1 MVRRSILKTRHLQ
14 RRHLNF
20 VQCSKISVVTILDN
34 ETCVEVWG
42 QAILPRKLRMI
53 RIRGQIGKSHHLRSP
68 QKNRCNVHCHPF
80 DEDRTIKTPERQPK
94 NTFITCS
101 KIPPLTSLKL
111 EEKKQLEIYTSRN
124 RFLKPPL
131 TTTRF
136 AKTRSNLSYLQV
148 KPNSSP
154 ISEGTLPWLGGG
166 KKKLKPTGQTKTITV
181 PPPRNLTLPLNIGPL
196 PQKEAGSS
204 SKNQFWGAGC

>member
-1 MVRRSILKTRHLQ
+1 MKEFLDLCIFSREFFCSNLSRRQLFLRPFSLRILQTLLPKNAKGQLWKNLGGGCNLICWKILRHGKTQHLEDKTSSKTTPK
-14 RRHLNF
+14 F
-20 VQCSKISVVTILDN
+20 CTMFKISVVTILDN

-101 KIPPLTSLKL
+101 RSLL
-111 EEKKQLEIYTSRN
+111 
-124 RFLKPPL
+124 
-131 TTTRF
+131 
-136 AKTRSNLSYLQV
+136 
-148 KPNSSP
+148 
-154 ISEGTLPWLGGG
+154 W
-166 KKKLKPTGQTKTITV
+166 
-181 PPPRNLTLPLNIGPL
+181 LPLSWR
-196 PQKEAGSS
+196 K
-204 SKNQFWGAGC
+204 KNNWKYTLQETDSWNHL